1 MTLVLSSDSANLG
14 DNLSLT
20 PLLNATPCRLRLLD
34 EEWMRY
40 TAPIFDDL
48 CEIEWVADKA
58 ALGKPSYADIPRPW
72 SKRAL
77 VAHGFNQV
85 PAIPKIKLSEKEL
98 EDGRRWADHIRRSF
112 EGKPLCII
120 KAVPGRS
127 AERAVPHAVIDRIVS
142 ENSDTQFVT
151 FNLGGNHPKAEMA
164 SPPIKGVFE
173 MLNMP
178 LRAEASCYAA
188 VGRYVGCDSGTY
200 HLMLAVGGKAD
211 VLCPSHRPTYN
222 WWLTHYGEDCW
233 LDEAVRVSYQDMA
246 GKLEEGVTGVR
257 L

>member
-1 MTLVLSSDSANLG
+1 MITISSDSANLG
-14 DNLSLT
+14 DNLMLT

-40 TAPIFDDL
+40 TAEIFRDL
-48 CEIEWVADKA
+48 CEIEWVKDKA
-58 ALGKPSYADIPRPW
+58 NLGSPSYADILRPW

-77 VAHGFNQV
+77 VAHGFNDV
-85 PAIPKIKLSEKEL
+85 PAIPKIKLSDAEI
-98 EDGRRWADHIRRSF
+98 EDGRRWADHTSRSF
-112 EGKPLCII
+112 GGKPLCII
-120 KAVPGRS
+120 KRTPGRS
-127 AERAVPHAVIDRIVS
+127 IERAVPTEVIDRIVS
-142 ENSDTQFVT
+142 NNPDIQFVT
-151 FNLGGNHPKAEMA
+151 FNLGGNHPKKEMT

-178 LRAEASCYAA
+178 VRAQASCYAA
-188 VGRYVGCDSGTY
+188 VGRYVGCDTGDY

-222 WWLTHYGEDCW
+222 YWLTHYGEDCW
-233 LDEAVRVSYQDMA
+233 LDEAVRVSYQDFA
-246 GKLEEGVTGVR
+246 QPLSDGVTGVR

>member
-1 MTLVLSSDSANLG
+1 MTLVLASDSANLG
-14 DNLSLT
+14 DNLALT

-40 TAPIFDDL
+40 TAEIFNDL
-48 CEIEWVADKA
+48 CEIEWVKDKA
-58 ALGKPSYADIPRPW
+58 ALGSPKYADLPRPW

-77 VAHGFNQV
+77 VVHGFNDV
-85 PAIPKIKLSEKEL
+85 PAIPKIKLSAAEI
-98 EDGRRWADHIRRSF
+98 EDGQRWADYTSRSF
-112 EGKPLCII
+112 GGKPLCII

-127 AERAVPHAVIDRIVS
+127 TERSVPHAVIDRIV
-142 ENSDTQFVT
+142 EGNPETKFVT

-178 LRAEASCYAA
+178 VRAQASCYAA
-188 VGRYVGCDSGTY
+188 VGRYVGVDTGDY
-200 HLMLAVGGKAD
+200 HLMLAAGGKAD

-233 LDEAVRVSYQDMA
+233 LDETVRVSYQDFDL
-246 GKLEEGVTGVR
+246 KLEEGVTGVK